1 MQVLCTVLGAVF
13 LNRARIV
20 PVSKKFRRSGLLTLR
35 SFFPAEL
42 LLRFEFAHR
51 VGYVLVRHDRIPIE
65 HAARFPVA
73 GYSKERLDGSFAPC
87 TA

>member
-1 MQVLCTVLGAVF
+1 L
-13 LNRARIV
+13 
-20 PVSKKFRRSGLLTLR
+20 S
-35 SFFPAEL
+35 
-42 LLRFEFAHR
+42 FEFAHR

-73 GYSKERLDGSFAPC
+73 GYSKERLHLCDGSFAPR

>member
-20 PVSKKFRRSGLLTLR
+20 PVSKKF
-35 SFFPAEL
+35 PAEL

-51 VGYVLVRHDRIPIE
+51 GGYVLVRHDRIPIE